1 MQYLS
6 LHVLLSRADSS
17 HWCLFIHLVKN
28 IQLFHILLRSLRSA
42 VHGSV
47 SAHLKLVACG
57 NPTWE
62 SELFLLLSVL
72 SHRIDDCCFPPEF
85 WQSAY

>member
-1 MQYLS
+1 MQYFS
-6 LHVLLSRADSS
+6 LHILLSRADLS

-28 IQLFHILLRSLRSA
+28 IQLFHILFRSLRNA

-47 SAHLKLVACG
+47 SARPKLVACG
-57 NPTWE
+57 NPTLE
-62 SELFLLLSVL
+62 SELLLLLSVL
-72 SHRIDDCCFPPEF
+72 LHKIDDCFFPPEF